1 MFLRLLNNVFEIP
14 WTVAYRL
21 LRAWNSPDKNIGVG
35 KPFPSPGDLPNPR
48 IKSGSSALQT
58 GSLSSKPVLLYASK

>member
-35 KPFPSPGDLPNPR
+35 KPFPSLEDFPDPGIEPW
-48 IKSGSSALQT
+48 S
-58 GSLSSKPVLLYASK
+58 PVLQADNLPSAPLYKYI